1 MKFEKGML
9 VRSIDDSHHQFTRGK
24 EYLVTHV
31 FVERDTTYL
40 KLEGNNGLIYT
51 RMSHRFEPVGVV
63 VPKEPDDIWFVV
75 DVKNTTLVAGE
86 KLVNPTRKPGA
97 ILVGGK
103 WYKES
108 RFSKEQQVPEWKL
121 LLDKLLEKTK
131 AGAGVCSYAMVDT
144 EGEEQFQVR
153 DICHARLTS
162 QYERK
167 FYRTAVLEVK
177 GHYKEHKHQEA
188 FKAYVD
194 YVIHRS
200 PWKGAFIT
208 RTTDEVISSGIALDV
223 NMGVNYVVSA
233 AVALRI
239 GHEYMQLAKDFFELS
254 SSGCPEHLAFLTAS
268 MCNGYQCKGQY
279 DIGGQRG
286 SHHVLSSCMSL
297 DNLKAFFF
305 KGEANMGDA
314 FNKSQRFKILGL
326 IGEFEQKNTVWEYLS
341 KYPHFSEV
349 KGMWGK
355 TKAIV
360 PHPQY
365 KLIPLAFY
373 LAEKFNGN

>member
-1 MKFEKGML
+1 MKFENGML
-9 VRSIDDSHHQFTRGK
+9 VRSIDDSHKQFTPGK
-24 EYLVTHV
+24 EYLVDSV
-31 FVERDTTYL
+31 IQEDLQYL
-40 KLEGNNGLIYT
+40 RLKGNNGLTYV
-51 RMSHRFEPVGVV
+51 RLASRFESVV
-63 VPKEPDDIWFVV
+63 AVAPKKPDDIWFVV
-75 DVKNTTLVAGE
+75 DVINTNLPAAGT

-108 RFSKEQQVPEWKL
+108 RFSKEQQFPEWKL
-121 LLDKLLEKTK
+121 LLNKLLEKTK
-131 AGAGVCSYAMVDT
+131 LGSGVCSYAMVDT
-144 EGEEQFQVR
+144 EGNERFQVR

-177 GHYKEHKHQEA
+177 GHYKEHKHPEA

-194 YVIHRS
+194 YVINRS

-223 NMGVNYVVSA
+223 NKGVNYVVSA

-239 GHEYMQLAKDFFELS
+239 GHEYMHLAKDFFELS

-268 MCNGYQCKGQY
+268 MCNGYHCKGQY
-279 DIGGQRG
+279 ELGGQNG
-286 SHHVLSSCMSL
+286 AHHILSSGMSL

-314 FNKSQRFKILGL
+314 FNKSQRYKILGL

-341 KYPHFSEV
+341 KYPHVSVV
-349 KGMWGK
+349 KGMWDK

-365 KLIPLAFY
+365 GLIPMAFY
-373 LAEKFNGN
+373 LAERFNGN